1 MKKIL
6 MAVMLFCGVLTGFA
20 QSGGDLRFGVT
31 GGMNVANITDA
42 EADCRIGF
50 NIGGR
55 VEYNFSESFF
65 MTSGLLLT
73 QKGCTSEY
81 EEMGLNME
89 ETANPLYLQI
99 PVHFGGRYSLGN
111 GVSIFGETGPYF
123 AFGVGGKYK
132 VEASYGGKSKDDKV
146 NFFDQDGTNVFDFGW
161 GLRAGVE
168 VSNIQIHLGYEYGFT
183 KVFDGGGH
191 NSNFMVGLT
200 YYF

>member
-31 GGMNVANITDA
+31 GGMNVPNITDM

-55 VEYNFSESFF
+55 VEYNFSESLF

-73 QKGCTSEY
+73 QKGFDTDVNVS
-81 EEMGLNME
+81 
-89 ETANPLYLQI
+89 ANPLYLEI
-99 PVHFGGRYSLGN
+99 PIHFGGRYSLGN
-111 GVSIFGETGPYF
+111 TVSIFGETGPYL
-123 AFGVGGKYK
+123 AFGVGGKMD
-132 VEASYGGKSKDDKV
+132 AGKDDWD
-146 NFFDQDGTNVFDFGW
+146 FFGDNAGKTFDFGW

-183 KVFDGGGH
+183 KVFEDGGH
-191 NSNFMVGLT
+191 NSNFMVGVT

>member
-55 VEYNFSESFF
+55 VEYNFSESLF

-73 QKGCTSEY
+73 QKGYDSDAGY
-81 EEMGLNME
+81 S
-89 ETANPLYLQI
+89 ANPLYLEI
-99 PVHFGGRYSLGN
+99 PIHFGGRYSLGN
-111 GVSIFGETGPYF
+111 SVSIFGETGPYL
-123 AFGVGGKYK
+123 AFGVGGKEKYEDEVAGNV
-132 VEASYGGKSKDDKV
+132 VEVKSD
-146 NFFDQDGTNVFDFGW
+146 FFGEDGANAFDFGW

>member
-31 GGMNVANITDA
+31 GGMNVPNITDM
-42 EADCRIGF
+42 ETDCRIGF

-73 QKGCTSEY
+73 QKGYDSDE
-81 EEMGLNME
+81 GFS
-89 ETANPLYLQI
+89 ANPLYLEI
-99 PVHFGGRYSLGN
+99 PIHFGGRYSLGN
-111 GVSIFGETGPYF
+111 SVSIFGETGPYL
-123 AFGVGGKYK
+123 AFGVGGKAKYEENVDGVN
-132 VEASYGGKSKDDKV
+132 VEVKDD
-146 NFFDQDGTNVFDFGW
+146 FFGDNAGNTFDFGW

-183 KVFDGGGH
+183 KVIDDEGH